1 RPPQRDANAEF
12 QLVRADAEPFADEI
26 PVRPVWKRL
35 AVGHTAPLE
44 PERLMLARGALG
56 ELAQLTEQPALADP
70 GLAGDE
76 QDAAG
81 PRQHLVEGLTRRCQ
95 LSVPSDQRG
104 VHAGEAAMP
113 AHGAGGR
120 EGLARRDRFGL
131 PLRIDVDRC
140 APAERVLDRAMGGLG
155 DEDRVRWSRRLE
167 SRP

>member
-1 RPPQRDANAEF
+1 
-12 QLVRADAEPFADEI
+12 
-26 PVRPVWKRL
+26 
-35 AVGHTAPLE
+35 
-44 PERLMLARGALG
+44 MLARGALG

-167 SRP
+167 SRRGVDGVAERGVLDPLSRPDVAEHDGSGGHAHANAEPLDAP